1 MSRKEATEILYML
14 INSTVLSDVINDRLS
29 ELANVICENSF
40 TACEED
46 VDCSYGAPNYCEDCE
61 FLAE

>member
-1 MSRKEATEILYML
+1 MSRKEAKEILQRL
-14 INSTVLSDVINDRLS
+14 INSGIISDEISDLLS

-46 VDCSYGAPNYCEDCE
+46 VDCAYGAPNYCEGCE